1 MSNKRR
7 FDATQQTTMRDLQ
20 RVMSK
25 IAVTSLRIDQDVMN
39 GGVKVI
45 FDRAG
50 KRYVRE
56 CNKYESSLDNLR
68 VIGLQIEYLYRALE
82 VYAEDIVESSF
93 DVEFDRIFN
102 GFLAAPDDSA
112 LLLGDGKSPW
122 YEILGVKETASR
134 DDIRNAFRALSL
146 IHHPDRGGKD
156 EDFKRMNQAFREG
169 MKAGRE

>member
-7 FDATQQTTMRDLQ
+7 FSAQQTTVIKDLQ
-20 RVMSK
+20 RVMTK
-25 IAVTSLRIDQDVMN
+25 INATSLRVEQDVMG

-56 CNKYESSLDNLR
+56 CDKYENSLDNLR

-82 VYAEDIVESSF
+82 VYAEDIVETSF
-93 DVEFDRIFN
+93 DIEFDRIFN
-102 GFLAAPDDSA
+102 GFLAAPDDTA

-122 YEILGVKETASR
+122 WEVLGVKQDADRNS
-134 DDIRNAFRALSL
+134 IRSAYKALAM

-156 EDFKRMNQAFREG
+156 EDIKRLNDAFKEG
-169 MKAGRE
+169 MKVAK

>member
-1 MSNKRR
+1 MARR
-7 FDATQQTTMRDLQ
+7 FQATQQSTIKDLQ
-20 RVMSK
+20 RVMTK
-25 IAVTSLRIDQDVMN
+25 IGATSLRIDQDVMA

-56 CNKYESSLDNLR
+56 CDKYENSLDNLR

-102 GFLAAPDDSA
+102 GFLAAPDDTA
-112 LLLGDGKSPW
+112 LLLGDGKAPW
-122 YEILGVKETASR
+122 YEVLGVKADATRE
-134 DDIRNAFRALSL
+134 DIRNAFRALSL
-146 IHHPDRGGKD
+146 VHHPDRGGRD
-156 EDFKRMNQAFREG
+156 EDFKRINEAFKAG
-169 MKAGRE
+169 MKEAKK